1 MDVNRFKSI
10 IEYSRVNLDE
20 IEVKIRKFCAVMNI
34 RSDSD
39 VRDVL
44 LLVREVF

>member
-39 VRDVL
+39 VRDV
-44 LLVREVF
+44 